1 MLGGF
6 TLLVTLLVSPVG
18 ALDPAGHN
26 TVWAPLATIY
36 AAYIPVLQTRNRRRS
51 IAAVVLL
58 TIIVTRPWDPSVTVL
73 MVGLGRTAFGPLF
86 AMYVDARHRLVRAL
100 RERAERAEREQ
111 YLLAEQ
117 AIASE
122 RARIAGEM
130 HDVVSHRVSLMVL
143 QAGALR
149 MTAPDDATRR
159 AAEELRA
166 GGCQALDELRDLV
179 GILRRPEVGE
189 DTADQPRQPEP
200 TTVDLVVLADE
211 SSAVGTPVDLLCT
224 GDPSVASPIVART
237 AYRILQEALTNVR
250 KHAPGAEV
258 RVRVRYDADRVN
270 LTVLNSAPLRAP
282 DAGLVGT
289 GSGLGLVHL
298 RHRVELVDGTLAT
311 GPVPG
316 GGFRVEASLPA
327 YVATSAR
334 VAPAGR

>member
-1 MLGGF
+1 MCNPISLTADPATGACAADPSAAPSTRMTRLDLALALVFVALDAVVTVTGGSWWPADPGGLAIGLLVLQGVACASVALRRRHPYLIVAVLGGF

-200 TTVDLVVLADE
+200 TTVDLAVLADE
-211 SSAVGTPVDLLCT
+211 SSAVGTPVDL
-224 GDPSVASPIVART
+224 
-237 AYRILQEALTNVR
+237 
-250 KHAPGAEV
+250 H
-258 RVRVRYDADRVN
+258 
-270 LTVLNSAPLRAP
+270 
-282 DAGLVGT
+282 
-289 GSGLGLVHL
+289 VH
-298 RHRVELVDGTLAT
+298 R
-311 GPVPG
+311 
-316 GGFRVEASLPA
+316 
-327 YVATSAR
+327 
-334 VAPAGR
+334 